1 MKIGWTNLCVY
12 GNCMVRGC
20 QREKGA
26 PETLIEPREAVSSAL
41 NEKSM
46 IHNDERLLSVPL
58 QEIGATFL
66 CTCDVKLTKRR
77 MKDQETRVKNGAR
90 LMEVNLN

>member
-1 MKIGWTNLCVY
+1 MY
-12 GNCMVRGC
+12 GKEGKR
-20 QREKGA
+20 A
-26 PETLIEPREAVSSAL
+26 PETLIEPREVVSSGL

-58 QEIGATFL
+58 LKIGATFL
-66 CTCDVKLTKRR
+66 CTYDVKLTKCR
-77 MKDQETRVKNGAR
+77 MKDQEARVKNGAR